1 MNIQHRSGIWNL
13 ESGIE
18 GEIKPILLIS
28 ASDSSASAGMQV
40 DLRVIQNLGAMARC
54 AVTAVT
60 VQGNSGANSI
70 NPVHPDVIADSIY
83 TALAD
88 TPGIGAVKIGLLGD
102 ETTAEILEA
111 PLSMINAL
119 DIPIVLDPVMRST
132 PGSALSTEGT
142 ARAIYEK
149 VLPWIT
155 LLTPNRSELNEFSIL
170 TGSTD
175 QEEAAKVRGVMES
188 GVGAILVTG
197 GDTEEDHCLDTL
209 YGPGNETSE
218 FKHPRIGTKAP
229 RGTGCALSTT
239 IAVHL
244 SRGISTAEAVGW
256 SIDYVTGLIE
266 QASEVGEQLLLL
278 AGKNP

>member
-1 MNIQHRSGIWNL
+1 
-13 ESGIE
+13 
-18 GEIKPILLIS
+18 
-28 ASDSSASAGMQV
+28 MQV

-175 QEEAAKVRGVMES
+175 QEEAAKVE
-188 GVGAILVTG
+188 A
-197 GDTEEDHCLDTL
+197 DTFVAENIR
-209 YGPGNETSE
+209 NEQ
-218 FKHPRIGTKAP
+218 G
-229 RGTGCALSTT
+229 
-239 IAVHL
+239 
-244 SRGISTAEAVGW
+244 
-256 SIDYVTGLIE
+256 
-266 QASEVGEQLLLL
+266 GEQQAEPL
-278 AGKNP
+278 AGRCARCRGDGGVHCGASAGKRSPARRPVT